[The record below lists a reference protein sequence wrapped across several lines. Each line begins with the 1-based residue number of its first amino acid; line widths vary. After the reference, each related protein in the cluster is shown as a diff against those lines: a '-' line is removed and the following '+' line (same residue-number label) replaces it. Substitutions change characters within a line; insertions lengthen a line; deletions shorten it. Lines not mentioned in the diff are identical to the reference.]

1 MEDYFH
7 ATKVGQHSVV
17 KLAQSYL
24 KGYASTWWRTM
35 RQEERKT
42 NGYTWEFF
50 KKHIKL
56 EFTPKNS
63 NYISRCKLCDLMNAT
78 NDNLH
83 QYVKVYSK
91 LMLTPT
97 FFLLIFS
104 PLDSHLSLSR
114 TLRVHHVGQN
124 LNHNCRFMFQNIN
137 NVLFNR
143 SLRLKM

>member
-50 KKHIKL
+50 KKHIELK
-56 EFTPKNS
+56 FIPKNS

-97 FFLLIFS
+97 FFSSDFFTFGFAFES
-104 PLDSHLSLSR
+104 FKDFKGAS
-114 TLRVHHVGQN
+114 
-124 LNHNCRFMFQNIN
+124 CRSKFK
-137 NVLFNR
+137 
-143 SLRLKM
+143 S